1 MNRRLLTATL
11 ALVTALGAVGCSG
24 GQPTGA
30 DVATAATSSPSGP
43 PSGSVT
49 PDAPDEPTAAPTTA
63 GQANP
68 GGGGAAPPPPPPAS
82 SQDPNAAFCQTFE
95 SILALSF
102 QFVQPAMIIE
112 NSTDPAEVERAWQDV
127 ERIAREA
134 AALSRQAVGQT
145 TDANLKAVAQAL
157 ATQFDHVATAAAAR
171 DKRAFESAS
180 ELPEPPD
187 GTVCGF

>member
-11 ALVTALGAVGCSG
+11 AVVTTLGAVGCSG
-24 GQPTGA
+24 GQPASTDGA
-30 DVATAATSSPSGP
+30 IAATSSPSSPASGP
-43 PSGSVT
+43 
-49 PDAPDEPTAAPTTA
+49 APVSAPAEPTAAPTTA
-63 GQANP
+63 GQTDP

-82 SQDPNAAFCQTFE
+82 SADPNAAFCQTFE

-112 NSTDPAEVERAWQDV
+112 NSTDPAEVEQAWQDV

-145 TDANLKAVAQAL
+145 TDADLKAVAQAL

-180 ELPEPPD
+180 ELPEPP
-187 GTVCGF
+187 GSVCGF